1 MSSALSAY
9 ELQRLD
15 NIQANQRALADL
27 GLPDAAAA
35 VRKVKPRVERSRP
48 PPRPPPESVRKSSR
62 VQNLPKRDYTE
73 VSETSALE
81 PQLFRKK
88 FRRVDAQAVRVRD
101 EPPLRGAAGA
111 ATSSAKA
118 LPPSQQPFS
127 AARRALRTSRARLS
141 VQHRVTLP
149 AMRRLA
155 RRGGLRRVTR
165 RELGPSAPY
174 YAAPVVPREGGLD
187 LRLSSRSATGYEGVV
202 RHCVNGRVSFKAQ
215 GPSDGGRKTLGYF
228 GTAVE
233 AAVTYARHCAELEAS
248 SGLGSG
254 SGPGAGER
262 GRRMRGPSST
272 GYLGVYRWAEGQQGK
287 PFSAFSPRQ
296 GDARVRFSDGVIL
309 HWNERNST
317 GYEGVAYARL
327 AKPFRAVAPMVDGLP
342 GAPLARRCAASA
354 AA

>member
-101 EPPLRGAAGA
+101 EPP
-111 ATSSAKA
+111 A

-141 VQHRVTLP
+141 AQHRVTLP

-215 GPSDGGRKTLGYF
+215 GPSDGGRRRHGLPRRARDTLPRRVARARRKTLGYF

-248 SGLGSG
+248 SGRGSG

-262 GRRMRGPSST
+262 GRRMRGP
-272 GYLGVYRWAEGQQGK
+272 
-287 PFSAFSPRQ
+287 
-296 GDARVRFSDGVIL
+296 
-309 HWNERNST
+309 
-317 GYEGVAYARL
+317 
-327 AKPFRAVAPMVDGLP
+327 
-342 GAPLARRCAASA
+342 
-354 AA
+354 

>member
-35 VRKVKPRVERSRP
+35 VRKVKPPVERSRP

-215 GPSDGGRKTLGYF
+215 GPSDGGRRRHGLPRHARDTLPWRVARARRKTLGYF

-262 GRRMRGPSST
+262 GRRMRGP
-272 GYLGVYRWAEGQQGK
+272 
-287 PFSAFSPRQ
+287 
-296 GDARVRFSDGVIL
+296 
-309 HWNERNST
+309 
-317 GYEGVAYARL
+317 
-327 AKPFRAVAPMVDGLP
+327 
-342 GAPLARRCAASA
+342 
-354 AA
+354 